1 MNSSGVIQFT
11 SSQPNFF
18 LTRFLVNPF
27 IDNRQQ
33 LKVKAEPDYAGIHLH
48 THPAKPEITV
58 RNGRVRGL
66 MENKKFL
73 PEPHRDSVHANP
85 NVHRR
90 LFTGGTQM
98 NSIIVNTSHHQEQ
111 FSLTAGGEAVTA
123 LRHHC
128 QKNHQM
134 RNPHVPGI
142 PPGCWA
148 DTIYTV
154 IFDSSITQLLQSNCV
169 PLE

>member
-1 MNSSGVIQFT
+1 MTIFPSNASTGI
-11 SSQPNFF
+11 
-18 LTRFLVNPF
+18 
-27 IDNRQQ
+27 RQQ
-33 LKVKAEPDYAGIHLH
+33 LKGKAEPDYTGIHLH
-48 THPAKPEITV
+48 TYTAKPEITC
-58 RNGRVRGL
+58 RKGRVKGL
-66 MENKKFL
+66 LENEIPPCASQRL
-73 PEPHRDSVHANP
+73 SSSQSQHAHQTVYWRN
-85 NVHRR
+85 
-90 LFTGGTQM
+90 QM

-111 FSLTAGGEAVTA
+111 FSLTAGAETVTA

-134 RNPHVPGI
+134 RNSHVPGI

-154 IFDSSITQLLQSNCV
+154 IFDSSITQFLQSNCV

>member
-1 MNSSGVIQFT
+1 M
-11 SSQPNFF
+11 
-18 LTRFLVNPF
+18 TRFPGNPCLG
-27 IDNRQQ
+27 NRQQ
-33 LKVKAEPDYAGIHLH
+33 LKGKAELDYTGTHLH
-48 THPAKPEITV
+48 TYTAKPEITC
-58 RNGRVRGL
+58 RKGRVKVL
-66 MENKKFL
+66 MEYKRLL
-73 PEPHRDSVHANP
+73 PAPHRDSVHPDLN
-85 NVHRR
+85 RQGR
-90 LFTGGTQM
+90 LFTGGSQM

-111 FSLTAGGEAVTA
+111 FSLTAGAETVTA

-134 RNPHVPGI
+134 RNSHVPGL

-154 IFDSSITQLLQSNCV
+154 IFDSSITQVLQSNCV